1 MSALADK
8 MRRARERTVEHAG
21 HRYTVRIPTQGELE
35 DLHERL
41 DGKRLT
47 PRRVALAFVTGWNL
61 KEIDLIEGGRP
72 TDAPFEA
79 AAVREHLNAQPELC
93 NALFA
98 KISEGIAERA
108 KQQEADAKN

>member
-8 MRRARERTVEHAG
+8 MRRARECAVEYGG

-41 DGKRLT
+41 EGQRLT
-47 PRRVALAFVTGWNL
+47 PRRVALAFTVGWSL

-72 TDAPFEA
+72 TDAPFDA
-79 AAVREHLNAQPELC
+79 DAVAEHLNGNADLC
-93 NALFA
+93 NALFSA
-98 KISEGIAERA
+98 ISDGIAARTSQREDD
-108 KQQEADAKN
+108 QKN